1 MTVLIQ
7 RCYEV
12 PLERQEEFER
22 LCSER
27 RWPDLQSEGVPMV
40 GYGTWTFGGRLDE
53 VTAHL
58 AYADLVHLEAVHA
71 GGALAADV
79 PDYLRPLISSASAR
93 VIELS
98 DGLGGV
104 EVRRSESSPSSAEP
118 AATFGVNSIIS
129 ERSYLVA
136 AEAQAEFLR
145 LSHDLLWPW
154 LEQHG
159 ARMIGLGH
167 DPFGPSEHLVTL
179 FAFRSLAEW
188 YRLSRPEPTLSPPE
202 EMVGGWQQRS
212 SLIQRHW
219 GRLLTVATDYGRPV

>member
-7 RCYEV
+7 RGYEV
-12 PLERQEEFER
+12 PLDRQEKFER

-27 RWPDLQSEGVPMV
+27 RWPDLQSQGVPMV
-40 GYGTWTFGGRLDE
+40 GYGSWTFGGRLDE

-58 AYADLVHLEAVHA
+58 AYADLAHLEAVHA

-98 DGLGGV
+98 GELGGV
-104 EVRRSESSPSSAEP
+104 EVRRSESSPP

-129 ERSYLVA
+129 ERTYLVA
-136 AEAQAEFLR
+136 TETQAEFLH
-145 LSHDLLWPW
+145 LSHDLLWPC

-159 ARMIGLGH
+159 ARMIGFGH
-167 DPFGPSEHLVTL
+167 DPFGPSEPLVTL
-179 FAFRSLAEW
+179 FAFRSLVDW
-188 YRLSRPEPTLSPPE
+188 HRLSRPEPTLSPPE
-202 EMVGGWQQRS
+202 EMVDGWQQRS